1 MQIQLSE
8 ANKLRILYFW
18 AFCCQAAWLPILADY
33 LKRQGLSGLHSAVIL
48 NIVPVMFFLVQPLA
62 GLITDKIGYKKS
74 LLIATAGAALV
85 FLAYNLNGGFWF
97 LFFVTVFM
105 ALFYNNVQP
114 VLDSIAL
121 QLEKDNTNF
130 SYGSLRIAGAAGWS
144 LMGIINGYLI
154 DGISMNVIF
163 ILSSISMV
171 FTFVFA
177 LLLKKINKDANK
189 KTNADSNSIA
199 DLLKNRKLVF
209 ILVSIMLVSIGA
221 TAIWN
226 FYSIY
231 MKENGATAT
240 LVGYG
245 LSFQGLCELPLF
257 YFSAVIIK
265 KLGLRNTMLLTVFTT
280 CLRLLL
286 YSVIKNPQWAIAIE
300 LLHGISW
307 SLFWVAC
314 VELVNQWVPEERRA
328 TGQSLLYASYF
339 GIGAII
345 GNFWTGYLQDT
356 QIAVSQIFLLNA
368 VIIFIVG
375 VMLSIFLKKNT
386 SL

>member
-1 MQIQLSE
+1 MPIQLSE

-33 LKRQGLSGLHSAVIL
+33 LKKQGLSGLHSAVIL

-62 GLITDKIGYKKS
+62 GLITDKIAYKKS

-189 KTNADSNSIA
+189 RTTADSNSIA

-265 KLGLRNTMLLTVFTT
+265 KLGLRNTMLLTVFAT

-356 QIAVSQIFLLNA
+356 QMAVSQIFLLNA